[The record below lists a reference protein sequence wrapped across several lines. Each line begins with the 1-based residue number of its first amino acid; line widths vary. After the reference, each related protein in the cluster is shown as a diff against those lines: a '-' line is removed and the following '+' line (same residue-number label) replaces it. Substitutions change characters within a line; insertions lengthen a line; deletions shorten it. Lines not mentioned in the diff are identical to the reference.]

1 MKMSAMVN
9 ALTQYRKPY
18 APRQNIIYAAP
29 AHVTAMDNK
38 QMDKKTP
45 SQAINTTT
53 CPSRLRRSNVV
64 RYFQG
69 MFIEQKYLCAPH
81 I

>member
-9 ALTQYRKPY
+9 ALAQYRKPY
-18 APRQNIIYAAP
+18 APRQNIVYAAP

-45 SQAINTTT
+45 SPPINTTT
-53 CPSRLRRSNVV
+53 CHSRSRRSNVV

-69 MFIEQKYLCAPH
+69 MVMAQKYPCVPH